1 MKDKKELTKE
11 ELEMY
16 LRAIME
22 KPINANDLLAEV
34 LPLLEDYFIGEFK
47 LTDKYIIMEMLNNQ
61 KFKFSIEEIK

>member
-1 MKDKKELTKE
+1 MKRKKELTKE

-22 KPINANDLLAEV
+22 KPIVANDLLAEV
-34 LPLLEDYFIGEFK
+34 LPLLEDYLIGEFK

>member
-1 MKDKKELTKE
+1 MKRKKELTKE

-22 KPINANDLLAEV
+22 KPIEANDLLAEV

>member
-1 MKDKKELTKE
+1 MKRKKELTKE

-22 KPINANDLLAEV
+22 NPIDANDLLAEV

-47 LTDKYIIMEMLNNQ
+47 LTDKHIIMEMLNNQ
-61 KFKFSIEEIK
+61 KFKLSIEEIK